1 VRRREENRGEG
12 GKGREKR
19 MKKEEDR
26 EEGGRV

>member
-26 EEGGRV
+26 EEDGRV